1 MHKSLWKQTRAEKI
15 GSIDGF
21 NLFFGALL
29 GANLGTLG
37 EVPLGDYIKL
47 IGLLAGTVAILR
59 MVSTSDRRGYALVML
74 ATYVVLIV
82 LILVDQDLRPE
93 GMSLADLQRL
103 GVTLAVWII
112 AVLALE
118 FAPTHADDSE
128 VPAGAR
134 GPDQA

>member
-1 MHKSLWKQTRAEKI
+1 MRKSLWKQTRAEKI

-37 EVPLGDYIKL
+37 QMPLSDYVKL
-47 IGLLAGTVAILR
+47 IALLAGTVAILR

-74 ATYVVLIV
+74 AIYVVLIASV
-82 LILVDQDLRPE
+82 LTNRDLRPE

-103 GVTLAVWII
+103 GVTLAIWIV
-112 AVLALE
+112 AVLAME
-118 FAPTHADDSE
+118 FTPIHAEDPD
-128 VPAGAR
+128 PAASAAAS
-134 GPDQA
+134 DQA